1 MFRQISLQLEMEAS
15 LDKLL
20 EKMTNQTLTEEEL
33 RLLEEKANKFSNLE
47 KLVEARQEWR
57 EAMRKFM
64 DAQEKKNQ

>member
-1 MFRQISLQLEMEAS
+1 MEAS

-20 EKMTNQTLTEEEL
+20 EKMTKQTLTEEEL
-33 RLLEEKANKFSNLE
+33 LLLEEKAGKFSNLE

-64 DAQEKKNQ
+64 DAQDQKDSEAKS

>member
-1 MFRQISLQLEMEAS
+1 MEAS

-20 EKMTNQTLTEEEL
+20 EKMTKQTLTEEEL
-33 RLLEEKANKFSNLE
+33 LLLEEKAGKFSNLE

-64 DAQEKKNQ
+64 DAQDQKDSEVKS

>member
-1 MFRQISLQLEMEAS
+1 MEAS

-20 EKMTNQTLTEEEL
+20 EKMTKQTLTEEEL
-33 RLLEEKANKFSNLE
+33 LLLEEKAGKFSNLE

-64 DAQEKKNQ
+64 DAQDQKDSELKS

>member
-1 MFRQISLQLEMEAS
+1 MEAS

-20 EKMTNQTLTEEEL
+20 EKMTKQTLTDEEL
-33 RLLEEKANKFSNLE
+33 LLLEEKAGKFSNLE

-64 DAQEKKNQ
+64 DAQDQKDSEAKS

>member
-1 MFRQISLQLEMEAS
+1 MEAS

-20 EKMTNQTLTEEEL
+20 EKMTKQTLTEEEL
-33 RLLEEKANKFSNLE
+33 ALLEEKANKFSNLD

-64 DAQEKKNQ
+64 DAQEEGK

>member
-1 MFRQISLQLEMEAS
+1 MEQS

-20 EKMTNQTLTEEEL
+20 EKMANQTLSAEEL
-33 RLLEEKANKFSNLE
+33 ILLEEKANKFSNLE

-64 DAQEKKNQ
+64 DTQESKEK

>member
-1 MFRQISLQLEMEAS
+1 MEAS

-20 EKMTNQTLTEEEL
+20 EKMTKQTLSEEEL
-33 RLLEEKANKFSNLE
+33 LLLEEKAGKFSNLE

-64 DAQEKKNQ
+64 DAQEKKDSGSIPE

>member
-1 MFRQISLQLEMEAS
+1 MNQMEAS

-20 EKMTNQTLTEEEL
+20 EKMTKQTLTEEEL
-33 RLLEEKANKFSNLE
+33 ALLEEKANKFSNLE

-64 DAQEKKNQ
+64 DAQEAKGK